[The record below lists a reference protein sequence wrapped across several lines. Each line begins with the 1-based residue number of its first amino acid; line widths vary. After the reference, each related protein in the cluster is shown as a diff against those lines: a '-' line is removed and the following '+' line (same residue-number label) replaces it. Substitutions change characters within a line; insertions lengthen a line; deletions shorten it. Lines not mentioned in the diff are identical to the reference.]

1 MKKFS
6 EKLNENNT
14 LKNYSYKMTVNV
26 EGNVVSSSESD
37 AGELVDSLV
46 DEIGATNPSI
56 VVTNYQIDEIDEL
69 GSREL
74 DSDLGESYY
83 TPEKTNED
91 VDNSTGSMKKY
102 VVVIVMRDVWDEPKI
117 EIIDAVDVKNALI
130 NAAISIGFDAEEFDG
145 EEFDGEDNV
154 ELYLSKEYQDTK
166 FIVKEIV

>member
-26 EGNVVSSSESD
+26 EGNVVSSSEGD

-83 TPEKTNED
+83 TPKNINED

-102 VVVIVMRDVWDEPKI
+102 VVVIVMRDEWDEPTI
-117 EIIDAVDVKNALI
+117 EIIDAVDEENALI
-130 NAAISIGFDAEEFDG
+130 KAAINIGFEAEEFDG
-145 EEFDGEDNV
+145 VDDVG
-154 ELYLSKEYQDTK
+154 LYLLEEYEDTM

>member
-26 EGNVVSSSESD
+26 EGNVVSSSEGD

-83 TPEKTNED
+83 TPKNINED

-102 VVVIVMRDVWDEPKI
+102 VVVIAMRDEWDEPKV
-117 EIIDAVDVKNALI
+117 EIIDAVDEENALI
-130 NAAISIGFDAEEFDG
+130 NAAINIGFEAEEFDG
-145 EEFDGEDNV
+145 VDDVG
-154 ELYLSKEYQDTK
+154 LYLIEEYQDTM